1 MPKLT
6 GRAAQIMASANK
18 MNGSKKRNHDE
29 FMSQGILE
37 IEKVLNDTQIQNS
50 IPDTKNGIIDEAAEQ
65 QREMNIN
72 QGDNQNDLN

>member
-1 MPKLT
+1 
-6 GRAAQIMASANK
+6 MASANK